1 MPDLHAN
8 RRCQRGESEVER
20 RELDLDAAFL
30 LLIRESLTDSVGG
43 GIGRVEQSD
52 LVVLIVGATHPK
64 ADGVDER
71 SGRAPLALAHHLRL
85 LRRDSGLV
93 ILSVYARNMIHRICF
108 RE

>member
-8 RRCQRGESEVER
+8 SRRQRGESEVER

-43 GIGRVEQSD
+43 GIGRGEQSD
-52 LVVLIVGATHPK
+52 LVVLIGGATHPK
-64 ADGVDER
+64 ADGGDER
-71 SGRAPLALAHHLRL
+71 SGRAPLALAHHHRL

-93 ILSVYARNMIHRICF
+93 LSSLDGPNLIHRI
-108 RE
+108 